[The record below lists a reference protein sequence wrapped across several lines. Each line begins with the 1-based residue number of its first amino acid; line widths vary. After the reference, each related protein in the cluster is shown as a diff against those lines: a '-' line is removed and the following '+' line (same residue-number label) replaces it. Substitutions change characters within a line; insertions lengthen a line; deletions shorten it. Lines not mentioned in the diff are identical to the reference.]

1 MLAGCGMVGQN
12 ASELVLRSA
21 RLEVA
26 VRDEWLQVME
36 VREAARRVLRDAQ
49 RRRPVQVALVQL
61 ARRVLQRG
69 VERALGRELEHHE
82 QRRRASR
89 RAQQPHDV
97 RVVLPRG
104 GSGSRR
110 CPRALCTAHRAA
122 KRRL

>member
-12 ASELVLRSA
+12 ARELVLRGA

-26 VRDEWLQVME
+26 VRDERLQVME

-49 RRRPVQVALVQL
+49 RRRPVQVVVVQL

-69 VERALGRELEHHE
+69 VERALGRELEHHQ

-97 RVVLPRG
+97 RVVQGGGLRG
-104 GSGSRR
+104 S
-110 CPRALCTAHRAA
+110 
-122 KRRL
+122 